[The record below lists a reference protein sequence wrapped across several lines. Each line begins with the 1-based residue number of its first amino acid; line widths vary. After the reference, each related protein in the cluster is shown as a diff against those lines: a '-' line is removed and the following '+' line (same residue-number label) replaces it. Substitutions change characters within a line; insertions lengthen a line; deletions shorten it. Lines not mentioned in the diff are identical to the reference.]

1 MEKLSIKNWSEDDRP
16 REKLIS
22 KGLQSLSDAELI
34 AILIGSGSMKES
46 AVELSK
52 RILQSCDNNLHQ
64 IGKLSIN
71 DLQKFH
77 GIGPAKAVTIVAA
90 LELGRRRK
98 ISDVM
103 QRKQIGSSKD
113 AFEIFQPLLSDISHE
128 EFWILLLNSANKVI
142 ETTKISQG
150 GLSGTVVDIRI
161 ILSKAINKMAAAMII
176 CHNHPS
182 GNKAPSEADIKLTNK
197 IQKACQYFDIRF
209 LDHIIVA
216 DKDFYSFADD
226 GAIK

>member
-142 ETTKISQG
+142 ETAKISQG
-150 GLSGTVVDIRI
+150 GLSGTVVDIRM
-161 ILSKAINKMAAAMII
+161 ILAKAINKMAAAMII

>member
-1 MEKLSIKNWSEDDRP
+1 MEKLSIKYWSEDDRP

-34 AILIGSGSMKES
+34 AILIGSGSAKES
-46 AVELSK
+46 AVELAK

-64 IGKLSIN
+64 IGKLSLEN
-71 DLQKFH
+71 LQKFH
-77 GIGPAKAVTIVAA
+77 GIGPAKAVTIVSA

-103 QRKQIGSSKD
+103 QRKQIGGSKD
-113 AFEIFQPLLSDISHE
+113 AFEIFQPLLADIPHE

-142 ETTKISQG
+142 ETSKISQG
-150 GLSGTVVDIRI
+150 GLSGTVVDIRM

-182 GNKAPSEADIKLTNK
+182 GNINPSEADIKLTNK
-197 IQKACQYFDIRF
+197 IKKACQYFDIRF
-209 LDHIIVA
+209 LDHIIVG
-216 DKDFYSFADD
+216 DKDFYSFADN
-226 GAIK
+226 GAIE